1 MSAAILACVLLL
13 PPVAPGQPE
22 RERVLQATAIKAAE
36 CQAYAPKYA
45 AECAKSHADTIKAVR
60 GRVVA
65 ECKAVQ
71 Q

>member
-1 MSAAILACVLLL
+1 MTAAILACVLLL
-13 PPVAPGQPE
+13 PPVAPGLPE
-22 RERVLQATAIKAAE
+22 RQHELQRTILKQAE
-36 CQAYAPKYA
+36 CAAYAPKYA

-71 Q
+71 P